1 MAEESDSVEEVNTE
15 ELLMAL
21 VNALIKKGVIDNE
34 KLFEE
39 VMQIRKAAG

>member
-21 VNALIKKGVIDNE
+21 VNALIKKGVIDND

-39 VMQIRKAAG
+39 VMQIRKAA